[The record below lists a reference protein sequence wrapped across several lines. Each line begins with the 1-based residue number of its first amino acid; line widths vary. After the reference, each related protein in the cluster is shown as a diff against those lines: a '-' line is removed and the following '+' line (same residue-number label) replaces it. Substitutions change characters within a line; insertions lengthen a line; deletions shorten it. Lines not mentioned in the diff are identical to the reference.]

1 MHDIQAIAKSHSE
14 TPAIRVSLAGVDVSH
29 LLLSGRAPRL
39 QNRLDYP
46 NYNEFNT
53 SHITLALTDNGQFAS
68 GVDPNFFTRNG
79 VDATGFRA
87 EVRVEIG
94 FQTANTFTGKTVF
107 VGELISIKNNT
118 REKSVEMTFSDKSY
132 LLRKARLDDFGKER
146 ELVATFGEAFANGTY
161 KIHPDQAPIYPQTV
175 RAWQGTP
182 DNRAFY
188 TRWQKGTAL
197 QRVASVRSEG
207 NLVPTNF
214 QVVSDGILTEGG
226 SLENN
231 PIVAFKEPYRWRRI
245 ENLIREIAS
254 DFNIAISSGDVSV
267 PVWQES
273 DNFFATHGRPG
284 WETDDYKQSNLFREF
299 HWTGAPRAL
308 SMARSGTN
316 DGNFYILYGDT
327 YSFEDNT
334 PNFGFLEWNPETDAW
349 NDFGITGL
357 ELSNFDTEDGV
368 NFYAIATGEQLDPT
382 TTLVGTKPALYHYSR
397 LSDSFTKVADNVVPG
412 IRYDSGET
420 HQQADARAN
429 VRVHNNRAY
438 FVRQRRIAANS
449 FRTEL
454 MQRTG
459 TANAAIRTINA
470 TTPQP
475 LNFEILDDGTLI
487 AVGVAPPTAAVEPPN
502 IYTQQ
507 PPSIRP
513 LIPSAKTIYYGQ
525 ISIKH
530 PTFSETFSPGSVT
543 QQPPSLK
550 YSEPTLTITQ
560 PPLSVSAPTLTITQ
574 PPLSVSA
581 PTLSISQSAL
591 SVSAPTLTITQP
603 PLSVSA
609 PTLTITQPPL
619 SVSAPTLTI
628 TQPPL
633 SVSAPTID
641 ISQSALSV
649 AAPTLTITQPPLSV
663 AAPTLTITQPPL
675 SVSAPTLTITQP
687 PLSVSAPTIDIS
699 QSALSV
705 AAPTLTITQPPLS
718 VSAPTLTITQPPL
731 SVSAPRLS
739 ISQSALSVVAPT
751 IDISQSAL
759 SVAAPTINISQSALS
774 VSAPTL
780 SISQAALS
788 VSAPTI
794 DISQSAISVQD
805 TSLSLSQGP
814 ISHDTPSINISFQPP
829 TVSYDEPTIST
840 KAGSL
845 SISNAPTRVGTLYIR
860 GGISA
865 AGPSVSTR
873 RGRYGITSISVG
885 SVTINQALFI
895 TRSGYRAGSLSYTF
909 SRTSVSVDPG
919 SISTT
924 AGNVS
929 HSFDPGSISQGAI
942 SYAFDAGGVSLG
954 AVSYDFDAG
963 SVSLGAVSYDFDAG
977 SISQEAISYAF
988 DAGNVSLGA
997 VSYDFDAGSVSQEAI
1012 SYDFD
1017 AGSVSL
1023 GAISYDFDAGSV
1035 SLGSISYDFD
1045 AGSVSLG
1052 SISYDFDA
1060 GSVSLGAIS
1069 YDFDAG
1075 SVSLGAISYD
1085 FDAGS
1090 VSLGAISYAF
1100 DAGNVSLGA
1109 ISYDF
1114 DAGSVSLGSIS
1125 YTFDAGSV
1133 SLGAISYDFDAGSV
1147 SLGSISYDFD
1157 AGSVSQKAISY
1168 TFDAGSVSL
1177 GSISYDFDAGSVSL
1191 GSISYDFDAGRTS
1204 FIYNRLV
1211 STPPT
1216 LSFSVFTGV
1225 HSQHIITSDIPAY
1238 QPPPSQAPPSL
1249 KAPTNID
1256 HPNTAQNGSQI
1267 TVWERNTT
1275 GTWRTIGT
1283 QRVRGKVISVSELT
1297 KAGDYIYFNMQYERG
1312 THTDGGTLQPS
1323 ASQLSRM
1330 HTNGTYQEL
1339 QYYDFFEQGPSA
1351 VATLGNDAYFFRGG
1365 IEQKSPI
1372 PLRPRYREDTGGFL
1386 RITPAGQKIDAGL
1399 NWRSGINREEGAG
1412 WGRHSTTNGRMIT
1425 KDDTIFFL
1433 SGFKEFENQQYDRS
1447 SLNIEP
1453 SNRATNWQ
1461 LLQYGEN
1468 NPMRIPKLPTQ
1479 GKSPWAVLLELAYL
1493 TNCITSFNTGR
1504 LTFKVRTDTIV
1515 YTVGED
1521 LIMNIHITPDMEN
1534 LFNRV
1539 TANYGEGFQHT
1550 TQDAASISSHGEHNY
1565 SIDIPYL
1572 THHDR
1577 LWVERLAERYLED
1590 NKEIRFLID
1599 AELIWSP
1606 HLELGQAITLT
1617 HSSLPMSPVNARL
1630 LRITHD
1636 TNRWI
1641 TSIQART
1648 F

>member
-79 VDATGFRA
+79 VNATGFRA

-188 TRWQKGTAL
+188 TRWQKGTTL

-207 NLVPTNF
+207 NLAPTNF

-284 WETDDYKQSNLFREF
+284 WETDDYKQSNFFREF

-397 LSDSFTKVADNVVPG
+397 LSGGSFTKVADNVVPG

-513 LIPSAKTIYYGQ
+513 LIPSDKTIYYGQ

-543 QQPPSLK
+543 QLKPSLV
-550 YSEPTLTITQ
+550 YSQ
-560 PPLSVSAPTLTITQ
+560 
-574 PPLSVSA
+574 
-581 PTLSISQSAL
+581 PTLSITQSDLSVVAPTISISQAAL
-591 SVSAPTLTITQP
+591 SVSAPTINISQKALSVAAPTLSITQSDLSVVAP
-603 PLSVSA
+603 TISISQAALSVSA
-609 PTLTITQPPL
+609 PTINISQKALSVAAPTLSITQSDLSVVAPTISISQAAL
-619 SVSAPTLTI
+619 SVSAPTINISQKALSVAAPTLSI
-628 TQPPL
+628 TQSDLSVVAPTISISQAAL
-633 SVSAPTID
+633 SVSAPTINISQKALSVAAPTLSITQSALSVVAPTISISQAALSVSAPTINISQKALSVAAATID

-649 AAPTLTITQPPLSV
+649 A
-663 AAPTLTITQPPL
+663 
-675 SVSAPTLTITQP
+675 
-687 PLSVSAPTIDIS
+687 
-699 QSALSV
+699 
-705 AAPTLTITQPPLS
+705 
-718 VSAPTLTITQPPL
+718 
-731 SVSAPRLS
+731 
-739 ISQSALSVVAPT
+739 
-751 IDISQSAL
+751 
-759 SVAAPTINISQSALS
+759 
-774 VSAPTL
+774 
-780 SISQAALS
+780 
-788 VSAPTI
+788 APTI

-885 SVTINQALFI
+885 AVTINQALFI

-909 SRTSVSVDPG
+909 RRTSVSVDPG

-929 HSFDPGSISQGAI
+929 HSFDAGSISQGAI
-942 SYAFDAGGVSLG
+942 SYDFDAGGVSLGAVSYDFDAGSVSLGAVSYG

-977 SISQEAISYAF
+977 SISQEAISYTF
-988 DAGNVSLGA
+988 DAGSVSLGA
-997 VSYDFDAGSVSQEAI
+997 VSYDFDAGSISQEAI
-1012 SYDFD
+1012 SYAFD

-1023 GAISYDFDAGSV
+1023 GAISYEFDAGSV

-1052 SISYDFDA
+1052 SISYTFDAGSVSQEAISYAFDA
-1060 GSVSLGAIS
+1060 GSVSLGS
-1069 YDFDAG
+1069 
-1075 SVSLGAISYD
+1075 
-1085 FDAGS
+1085 
-1090 VSLGAISYAF
+1090 
-1100 DAGNVSLGA
+1100 

-1133 SLGAISYDFDAGSV
+1133 S
-1147 SLGSISYDFD
+1147 
-1157 AGSVSQKAISY
+1157 QEAISY

-1191 GSISYDFDAGRTS
+1191 GSISYTFDAGSVSQEAISYTFDAGSVSLGAVSYDFDAGSVSLGSISYDFDAGRTA
-1204 FIYNRLV
+1204 FIYNPLV
-1211 STPPT
+1211 ITPPT

-1249 KAPTNID
+1249 KAPKNID

>member
-1 MHDIQAIAKSHSE
+1 M
-14 TPAIRVSLAGVDVSH
+14 
-29 LLLSGRAPRL
+29 
-39 QNRLDYP
+39 
-46 NYNEFNT
+46 
-53 SHITLALTDNGQFAS
+53 
-68 GVDPNFFTRNG
+68 
-79 VDATGFRA
+79 
-87 EVRVEIG
+87 
-94 FQTANTFTGKTVF
+94 
-107 VGELISIKNNT
+107 
-118 REKSVEMTFSDKSY
+118 
-132 LLRKARLDDFGKER
+132 
-146 ELVATFGEAFANGTY
+146 
-161 KIHPDQAPIYPQTV
+161 
-175 RAWQGTP
+175 
-182 DNRAFY
+182 
-188 TRWQKGTAL
+188 
-197 QRVASVRSEG
+197 
-207 NLVPTNF
+207 
-214 QVVSDGILTEGG
+214 
-226 SLENN
+226 
-231 PIVAFKEPYRWRRI
+231 
-245 ENLIREIAS
+245 
-254 DFNIAISSGDVSV
+254 
-267 PVWQES
+267 
-273 DNFFATHGRPG
+273 
-284 WETDDYKQSNLFREF
+284 
-299 HWTGAPRAL
+299 
-308 SMARSGTN
+308 
-316 DGNFYILYGDT
+316 
-327 YSFEDNT
+327 
-334 PNFGFLEWNPETDAW
+334 
-349 NDFGITGL
+349 
-357 ELSNFDTEDGV
+357 
-368 NFYAIATGEQLDPT
+368 
-382 TTLVGTKPALYHYSR
+382 
-397 LSDSFTKVADNVVPG
+397 PG

-513 LIPSAKTIYYGQ
+513 LIPSDKTIYYGQ
-525 ISIKH
+525 INIEH
-530 PTFSETFSPGSVT
+530 PTFTETFSPGRVA
-543 QQPPSLK
+543 QLKPSLV
-550 YSEPTLTITQ
+550 YS
-560 PPLSVSAPTLTITQ
+560 PPR
-574 PPLSVSA
+574 
-581 PTLSISQSAL
+581 LSISQSR
-591 SVSAPTLTITQP
+591 
-603 PLSVSA
+603 
-609 PTLTITQPPL
+609 
-619 SVSAPTLTI
+619 
-628 TQPPL
+628 
-633 SVSAPTID
+633 
-641 ISQSALSV
+641 LSV
-649 AAPTLTITQPPLSV
+649 AAPTL
-663 AAPTLTITQPPL
+663 
-675 SVSAPTLTITQP
+675 
-687 PLSVSAPTIDIS
+687 
-699 QSALSV
+699 
-705 AAPTLTITQPPLS
+705 
-718 VSAPTLTITQPPL
+718 
-731 SVSAPRLS
+731 
-739 ISQSALSVVAPT
+739 
-751 IDISQSAL
+751 
-759 SVAAPTINISQSALS
+759 
-774 VSAPTL
+774 
-780 SISQAALS
+780 
-788 VSAPTI
+788 

-805 TSLSLSQGP
+805 TSLSFSQGP
-814 ISHDTPSINISFQPP
+814 ISHDTPSIDISFQPQ
-829 TVSYDEPTIST
+829 TVSFQPPMIST
-840 KAGSL
+840 RSGTL
-845 SISNAPTRVGTLYIR
+845 SISHARTRVGQLTLQ
-860 GGISA
+860 GTLTASVPLISTTD
-865 AGPSVSTR
+865 SE
-873 RGRYGITSISVG
+873 YGITHVSLGAVSV
-885 SVTINQALFI
+885 NQALSINRRGFQ
-895 TRSGYRAGSLSYTF
+895 AGSLSYTF
-909 SRTSVSVDPG
+909 RGTSISVN
-919 SISTT
+919 SARISTT

-929 HSFDPGSISQGAI
+929 HSFD
-942 SYAFDAGGVSLG
+942 
-954 AVSYDFDAG
+954 
-963 SVSLGAVSYDFDAG
+963 AG
-977 SISQEAISYAF
+977 SI
-988 DAGNVSLGA
+988 
-997 VSYDFDAGSVSQEAI
+997 SQEAI

-1017 AGSVSL
+1017 AGSISL
-1023 GAISYDFDAGSV
+1023 GA
-1035 SLGSISYDFD
+1035 
-1045 AGSVSLG
+1045 
-1052 SISYDFDA
+1052 
-1060 GSVSLGAIS
+1060 
-1069 YDFDAG
+1069 
-1075 SVSLGAISYD
+1075 
-1085 FDAGS
+1085 
-1090 VSLGAISYAF
+1090 
-1100 DAGNVSLGA
+1100 
-1109 ISYDF
+1109 
-1114 DAGSVSLGSIS
+1114 
-1125 YTFDAGSV
+1125 
-1133 SLGAISYDFDAGSV
+1133 
-1147 SLGSISYDFD
+1147 
-1157 AGSVSQKAISY
+1157 
-1168 TFDAGSVSL
+1168 
-1177 GSISYDFDAGSVSL
+1177 ISYDFDAGSVSL

-1204 FIYNRLV
+1204 FIYNPLV
-1211 STPPT
+1211 ITPPT

-1493 TNCITSFNTGR
+1493 TNCIISFNTGH
-1504 LTFKVRTDTIV
+1504 LTFKARTDTIV
-1515 YTVGED
+1515 YNVGED

-1606 HLELGQAITLT
+1606 HLELGQAIILT
-1617 HSSLPMSPVNARL
+1617 HSSLPMSPVYARL

-1636 TNRWI
+1636 TNRWT